1 MKREDFIEVDN
12 EKYLD
17 FVNKI
22 IENNGRCGIDIIG
35 FGCESCPFDE
45 SNNPDGIHCV
55 DSGLSDIKIS
65 TQNPDGIMLNSAIKF
80 RNLYNSTNNKLTNK
94 YYLVAYT
101 INGEVKSQILGNDKE
116 EPITLFVI
124 ERIRLRLCRE
134 LENDDIQILSVIG
147 LSE

>member
-22 IENNGRCGIDIIG
+22 IENNGRCDIDIIG
-35 FGCESCPFDE
+35 LRCESCPFDD

-65 TQNPDGIMLNSAIKF
+65 TIDSDPTMLKSAIKF
-80 RNLYNSTNNKLTNK
+80 RKLYLE
-94 YYLVAYT
+94 
-101 INGEVKSQILGNDKE
+101 GEQL
-116 EPITLFVI
+116 
-124 ERIRLRLCRE
+124 
-134 LENDDIQILSVIG
+134 
-147 LSE
+147 

>member
-1 MKREDFIEVDN
+1 MKVEDFIEVNN

-55 DSGLSDIKIS
+55 NSGLSDIKIS
-65 TQNPDGIMLNSAIKF
+65 THNPDGIMLNSAIKF
-80 RNLYNSTNNKLTNK
+80 RNLYNSTNNKF
-94 YYLVAYT
+94 VFSS
-101 INGEVKSQILGNDKE
+101 IIKSIISQK
-116 EPITLFVI
+116 
-124 ERIRLRLCRE
+124 RISL
-134 LENDDIQILSVIG
+134 
-147 LSE
+147 

>member
-1 MKREDFIEVDN
+1 MKVEDFIEVNN

-35 FGCESCPFDE
+35 FGCEGCPFDE
-45 SNNPDGIHCV
+45 SNNPDGIHCTS
-55 DSGLSDIKIS
+55 SGLSDIKIS
-65 TQNPDGIMLNSAIKF
+65 AQNPDGIMLNSAIKF

-101 INGEVKSQILGNDKE
+101 TNGEVKSQILRNDKE
-116 EPITLFVI
+116 ELITLFVI
-124 ERIRLRLCRE
+124 ERIRLTLCRE
-134 LENDDIQILSVIG
+134 LENNDIQILSVIG